1 MCHEVE
7 MVSKNLL
14 DVAVIDYSVSPP
26 KKNIC
31 SLDLGS
37 IYVGSDKFCQQKLL
51 YMDFEKSPGLNPQLF
66 TTSQSHVRPGVVKK

>member
-7 MVSKNLL
+7 KVSKNLL

-26 KKNIC
+26 KNIC

-37 IYVGSDKFCQQKLL
+37 IYVGCDKFCQQKLL
-51 YMDFEKSPGLNPQLF
+51 YMDFEISPGLNPQLF